1 MSEAEDARLFSPS
14 VERNRGPIADAL
26 RSMLPGAGLV
36 LEIASG
42 SGEHALH
49 LARAFPAL
57 RFQPSDPRPEARA
70 SIAAWRAAEGP
81 ANLLAPL
88 DLDVLSG
95 PDFPRA
101 DAVLCINMLHIAPWA
116 ATGALMAKSAAAL
129 APGAPLI
136 LYGPFIRESV
146 PTAEGNIA
154 FDADLRARNPEWG
167 IRRLE
172 DVAAAAVPGFVPE
185 QVHQMPA
192 NNLTV
197 LFRRI

>member
-1 MSEAEDARLFSPS
+1 MSEAADARIFSPS
-14 VERNRGPIADAL
+14 VERNRAPIAEAL

-49 LARAFPAL
+49 LAREFPGL
-57 RFQPSDPRPEARA
+57 TFQPSDPRPEARA

-88 DLDVLSG
+88 ELDAVAG

-101 DAVLCINMLHIAPWA
+101 DAVLCINMIHIAPWA
-116 ATGALMAKSAAAL
+116 ATLGLMARAAAAL
-129 APGAPLI
+129 PAGAALI
-136 LYGPFIRESV
+136 LYGPFIRDGV
-146 PTAEGNIA
+146 PTAEGNLA
-154 FDADLRARNPEWG
+154 FDADLRARDPAWG

-172 DVAAAAVPGFVPE
+172 DVAAAAAPAFALERVEP
-185 QVHQMPA
+185 MPA

-197 LFRRI
+197 LFRRQ